1 MSREEKKGTRDVD
14 AKKRREAETAAKIVK
29 ISGVGEEG
37 EVEEVGKNIQV
48 CTLILII
55 LSCTLRC
62 LSNFDFSKVR
72 EIVEG
77 DVEESKGSQ
86 KSRSVGL
93 GKIHGDPEIVA
104 QRVHQNI

>member
-1 MSREEKKGTRDVD
+1 M
-14 AKKRREAETAAKIVK
+14 
-29 ISGVGEEG
+29 
-37 EVEEVGKNIQV
+37 
-48 CTLILII
+48 
-55 LSCTLRC
+55 
-62 LSNFDFSKVR
+62 R

-104 QRVHQNI
+104 QRLAVYHSVKRLN

>member
-1 MSREEKKGTRDVD
+1 MSRLEKKGARDVE
-14 AKKRREAETAAKIVK
+14 AKEWREAESAAKISK

-37 EVEEVGKNIQV
+37 EVEEVGENIQV

-55 LSCTLRC
+55 LSCILRC

-72 EIVEG
+72 EIAEG
-77 DVEESKGSQ
+77 DVEESNGSQ

-93 GKIHGDPEIVA
+93 GKIHGDP
-104 QRVHQNI
+104 